1 MLIGLYGVLHF
12 SLRHAGLILLDEIE
26 NYVSPQE
33 IQPWLRK
40 LTELAH
46 ASDKQV
52 ILISHHPEAID
63 YLAADSAWRVWRDP
77 QGGHSRIERLEP
89 DLDVGETAYDLTKR
103 SA

>member
-1 MLIGLYGVLHF
+1 MLRDEAQGPSPF
-12 SLRHAGLILLDEIE
+12 AAGRLVASQPERRM
-26 NYVSPQE
+26 

-46 ASDKQV
+46 VSDEQV
-52 ILISHHPEAID
+52 ILISHHPEAIN

-77 QGGHSRIERLEP
+77 QGGHSRIEP
-89 DLDVGETAYDLTKR
+89 DLDVGETAYDLAQR